1 MIHDTHKKQTW
12 FKPIHIL
19 WLLALPIL
27 FYVLFLGWRGWI
39 STNLY
44 DQSRQTIAL
53 YVTGLNELL
62 SKYEPLPSI
71 YALHPNIQ
79 DLLEN
84 PDDTEL
90 RKRVNTLLKQYNDV
104 SEASDTYVMD
114 NTGMTLAA
122 SNWDQPVTFVGRSF
136 SYRPYFRD
144 AMKDGTGR
152 FFALGTTSLQRGYYL
167 SNAIYNERGEKRG
180 VVVVKI
186 DVAQAEIGWQALD
199 HEVIVTDQA
208 GVVFLSSNPNWL
220 YKSIGTPSETALKDL
235 METRRYADR
244 TVEPLPF
251 QAVSDS
257 PPWTRSFRPT
267 DSRSSRYLATH
278 HDLPRA
284 DWRIWLLADTSS
296 VHKTAQ
302 FYSAASVL
310 IIAMFVVALFSL
322 IERRR
327 GLLHALDVQQRA
339 RRTLEDSANELER
352 QVEKRTEDLRRTQS
366 ELLQAAKMAALG
378 QMSVGINHE
387 LNQPLTA
394 IRSYASN
401 AAKFLDKG
409 RTTEARDNLNLISS
423 LSERMGDIILRL
435 KIFARPAPEER
446 NPIVIQS
453 AINDA
458 LRIVS
463 PRLKKDKVTL
473 NIDLPSGD
481 IVVLADNVRLEQ
493 VLVNLINN
501 AADALDHTQTPKI
514 TVTLMSDWNNA
525 IVRVSDNGPG
535 IPEDIVDHLFEPF
548 VTSKDVGIGLG
559 LGLSISHGIISE
571 FGGELTAHNLE
582 QGGAEFTFTIP
593 LTDRP
598 EKESET

>member
-1 MIHDTHKKQTW
+1 
-12 FKPIHIL
+12 
-19 WLLALPIL
+19 
-27 FYVLFLGWRGWI
+27 
-39 STNLY
+39 
-44 DQSRQTIAL
+44 
-53 YVTGLNELL
+53 
-62 SKYEPLPSI
+62 
-71 YALHPNIQ
+71 
-79 DLLEN
+79 
-84 PDDTEL
+84 
-90 RKRVNTLLKQYNDV
+90 
-104 SEASDTYVMD
+104 
-114 NTGMTLAA
+114 
-122 SNWDQPVTFVGRSF
+122 
-136 SYRPYFRD
+136 
-144 AMKDGTGR
+144 
-152 FFALGTTSLQRGYYL
+152 
-167 SNAIYNERGEKRG
+167 
-180 VVVVKI
+180 
-186 DVAQAEIGWQALD
+186 
-199 HEVIVTDQA
+199 
-208 GVVFLSSNPNWL
+208 
-220 YKSIGTPSETALKDL
+220 
-235 METRRYADR
+235 
-244 TVEPLPF
+244 
-251 QAVSDS
+251 
-257 PPWTRSFRPT
+257 
-267 DSRSSRYLATH
+267 
-278 HDLPRA
+278 
-284 DWRIWLLADTSS
+284 
-296 VHKTAQ
+296 
-302 FYSAASVL
+302 
-310 IIAMFVVALFSL
+310 
-322 IERRR
+322 
-327 GLLHALDVQQRA
+327 
-339 RRTLEDSANELER
+339 
-352 QVEKRTEDLRRTQS
+352 
-366 ELLQAAKMAALG
+366 MAALG

-453 AINDA
+453 AINDT

-593 LTDRP
+593 LTERP
-598 EKESET
+598 EEESET

>member
-1 MIHDTHKKQTW
+1 MHDTPKKQPW
-12 FKPIHIL
+12 FKPVHVM
-19 WLLALPIL
+19 WLLALPVL

-39 STNLY
+39 STNLF

-79 DLLEN
+79 GLLDT
-84 PDDTEL
+84 PDDLDL
-90 RKRVNTLLKQYNDV
+90 RQRANTLLKRYNDA
-104 SEASDTYVMD
+104 SQASDTYVLD
-114 NTGMTLAA
+114 STGMTLAA

-136 SYRPYFRD
+136 SYRPYFTD
-144 AMKDGTGR
+144 AMEHGSGR

-167 SNAIYNERGEKRG
+167 SSAIVNAQGETRG

-186 DVAQAEIGWQALD
+186 DVAQAEIGWLAQD
-199 HEVIVTDQA
+199 HEVMVTDKA
-208 GVVFLSSNPNWL
+208 GVVFLSSKPGWL
-220 YKSIGTPSETALKDL
+220 YKSIGTPSAAALKELD
-235 METRRYADR
+235 ETRRYADR
-244 TVEPLPF
+244 KIETLPF
-251 QAVSDS
+251 KTVSDS
-257 PPWTRSFRPT
+257 PPWTNSFRPT
-267 DSRSSRYLATH
+267 DDKSARYLATH

-284 DWRIWLLADTSS
+284 DWRIWLLADTAS

-302 FYSAASVL
+302 FYTAGSVL
-310 IIAMFVVALFSL
+310 VIVMFVVALFSL
-322 IERRR
+322 VERRR

-352 QVEKRTEDLRRTQS
+352 QVEKRTDDLRRTQN

-409 RTTEARDNLNLISS
+409 RTDEARDNLNLISS

-446 NPIVIQS
+446 SPIVIQS
-453 AINDA
+453 AFHDS

-463 PRLKKDKVTL
+463 PRLKKDKVQL
-473 NIDLPSGD
+473 DIDMPSGD

-501 AADALDHTQTPKI
+501 AADALDHTNAPSI

-525 IVRVSDNGPG
+525 IVRVTDNGPG
-535 IPEDIVDHLFEPF
+535 IPIDVIDTLFEPF

-559 LGLSISHGIISE
+559 LGLSISHGIIQE

-598 EKESET
+598 KDATET

>member
-1 MIHDTHKKQTW
+1 MHDTPKKQSW
-12 FKPIHIL
+12 FKPVHVL
-19 WLLALPIL
+19 WVLALPVL
-27 FYVLFLGWRGWI
+27 FYVLFVGWRGWI

-62 SKYEPLPSI
+62 SKYEPLPRI
-71 YALHPNIQ
+71 YALHPDIQ
-79 DLLEN
+79 ALLDV
-84 PDDTEL
+84 PDDKDL
-90 RKRVNTLLKQYNDV
+90 RHRANTLLKQYNTV
-104 SEASDTYVMD
+104 SEASDTYVLD
-114 NTGMTLAA
+114 HTGLTLAA
-122 SNWDQPVTFVGRSF
+122 SNWDQSVTFVGRSF
-136 SYRPYFRD
+136 SYRPYFTD
-144 AMKDGTGR
+144 AMAGGSGR

-167 SNAIYNERGEKRG
+167 SNAIVDDHGNKRG

-186 DVAQAEIGWQALD
+186 DVAQAETGWQAQD
-199 HEVIVTDQA
+199 HEVIVTDHA
-208 GVVFLSSNPNWL
+208 GVVFLSSKPDWL

-235 METRRYADR
+235 AETRRYADR
-244 TVEPLPF
+244 IIAPLPF
-251 QAVSDS
+251 KTVSDS
-257 PPWTRSFRPT
+257 PPWTKSFRPT
-267 DSRSSRYLATH
+267 DRRTARYLATH

-296 VHKTAQ
+296 IHNTAQ

-310 IIAMFVVALFSL
+310 VIAMFAVALFSL

-327 GLLHALDVQQRA
+327 GLLQALDVQQRA
-339 RRTLEDSANELER
+339 RRTLEDSANELKR
-352 QVEKRTEDLRRTQS
+352 QVEKRTKDLRRTQN

-409 RTTEARDNLNLISS
+409 RTDEARDNLSLISS

-446 NPIVIQS
+446 SPIVIQS
-453 AINDA
+453 AINDC

-473 NIDLPSGD
+473 NIDIPSGD
-481 IVVLADNVRLEQ
+481 IVVMADNVRLEQ

-501 AADALDHTQTPKI
+501 AADAQDHTPSPTV
-514 TVTLMSDWNNA
+514 TVTLMSDWENA

-535 IPEDIVDHLFEPF
+535 IPEDIIDHLFEPF
-548 VTSKDVGIGLG
+548 VTSKDVGLGLG
-559 LGLSISHGIISE
+559 LGLSISHGIIQE

-598 EKESET
+598 EVEAET